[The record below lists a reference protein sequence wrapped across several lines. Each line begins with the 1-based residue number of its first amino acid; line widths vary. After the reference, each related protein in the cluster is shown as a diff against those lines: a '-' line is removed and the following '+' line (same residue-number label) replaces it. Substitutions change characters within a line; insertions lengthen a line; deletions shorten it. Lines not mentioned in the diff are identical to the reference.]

1 MNELLLMCTIAG
13 RRAAIT
19 AIEVQSVIEVE
30 KITPIPG
37 TPDFILGLTALRSQ
51 ALTVIDCAVAIGLDG
66 ATNSAERRAAVV
78 EIDKHLYALLVDE
91 AHDVGEARSD
101 PVAVP
106 GGFGE
111 GWQRAARGMVE
122 TDGGPT
128 LLIDIEALVSGPMR
142 AAA

>member
-13 RRAAIT
+13 RRAAIP

-30 KITPIPG
+30 NITPIPG

-51 ALTVIDCAVAIGLDG
+51 ALTVIDCSLALGLDQ
-66 ATNSAERRAAVV
+66 TSEDSDRRAAVV
-78 EIDKHLYALLVDE
+78 EIEGHLYALLVEE
-91 AHDVGEARSD
+91 AHDVGEARSE

-128 LLIDIEALVSGPMR
+128 LLVDIGQLISGPLR
-142 AAA
+142 EAA

>member
-13 RRAAIT
+13 RRAAIP
-19 AIEVQSVIEVE
+19 AVEVQSVIEVE
-30 KITPIPG
+30 NITPIPG

-51 ALTVIDCAVAIGLDG
+51 ALTVIDCALAIGLEQACTARDK
-66 ATNSAERRAAVV
+66 RAAVV
-78 EIDKHLYALLVDE
+78 DIDGHLYALLVEE
-91 AHDVGEARSD
+91 AHDVGEAKSE

-111 GWQRAARGMVE
+111 GWQRAAGGMVE

-128 LLIDIEALVSGPMR
+128 LLVDIEHLVSGPLR
-142 AAA
+142 QAA

>member
-13 RRAAIT
+13 RRAAIP
-19 AIEVQSVIEVE
+19 AVEVQSVIEVDN
-30 KITPIPG
+30 ITPIPG

-51 ALTVIDCAVAIGLDG
+51 ALTVIDCALAIGLEQACTSKDQ
-66 ATNSAERRAAVV
+66 RAAVV
-78 EIDKHLYALLVDE
+78 DIDGHLYALLVDE
-91 AHDVGEARSD
+91 AHDVGEAKSE

-128 LLIDIEALVSGPMR
+128 LLVDIEHLVSGPLR
-142 AAA
+142 QAA

>member
-51 ALTVIDCAVAIGLDG
+51 ALTVIDCRRAIGFDPDSYPLDHRAIVASSDG
-66 ATNSAERRAAVV
+66 YAYALRIDAIAAAARSAAALRSERRCVSMRDGVSTRWLASAPSAV
-78 EIDKHLYALLVDE
+78 LC
-91 AHDVGEARSD
+91 
-101 PVAVP
+101 
-106 GGFGE
+106 
-111 GWQRAARGMVE
+111 
-122 TDGGPT
+122 
-128 LLIDIEALVSGPMR
+128 VSAFR
-142 AAA
+142 R

>member
-13 RRAAIT
+13 RRAAIP

-30 KITPIPG
+30 NITPIPG

-51 ALTVIDCAVAIGLDG
+51 ALTVIDCSLALGLDT
-66 ATNSAERRAAVV
+66 ACESADRRAAVV
-78 EIDKHLYALLVDE
+78 EIEGHLYALLVDE
-91 AHDVGEARSD
+91 AHDVGEANSD

-111 GWQRAARGMVE
+111 GWQRASKGMVE

-128 LLIDIEALVSGPMR
+128 LLVDIDQLVSGPLR
-142 AAA
+142 EAA